1 VSEHADRFD
10 PRDYIPNL
18 PRRPGVYRMYGAPP
32 VSAGEGSAGT
42 GAELLYVGKARSL
55 RDRVGNYFLASNVD
69 PKVQALV
76 ANVRRIEVTITNS
89 ETEALLLEYNLIKEH
104 KPRYTIV
111 LRDDKSFP
119 YVYLPAGHEY
129 PRLVFYRGPRNLP
142 GRFFGPFPSAG
153 AVKETLQSV
162 QKIFRI
168 RNCRDSFFEN
178 RSRPCLQ
185 HQIGRCSAPCVKLI
199 SREDYAR
206 DIAAAVKV
214 LEGRNDE
221 VHAELAAS
229 MEKAAEALQ
238 FERAAALRDQLAAL
252 KQIQTQQIVTAEGDR
267 DIDVF
272 AQVGEPGEFAVS
284 VMIIRGG
291 RNLGSTCYFPK
302 GALAEPNEAL
312 ASFLMQYYAST
323 PPPPEV
329 LVNLELAEADALVEA
344 LKDRADGALRI
355 WRPSRA
361 LPARWMMMTVEN
373 ATQALRM
380 RRARR
385 ADIEVMLA
393 DLGTLLGL
401 AQPPKRLECFDISHT
416 QGEGTVAS
424 CVIYGPEG
432 PIKKDY
438 RRFNITGVTPGDDYG
453 ALRQA
458 LRRRYERIKAGEAKA
473 PDVLLID
480 GGLGQ
485 INEVYGELK
494 QLGFG
499 DLKLVGVAKGPDRR
513 PGQERLFV
521 HGAAGSPAA
530 LIAPGPESQAL
541 RVIQRIRDEAHR
553 FAITGHRK
561 RRARRHNESVLETV
575 PGLGPAKRRA
585 LLKHFGGMQGLLR
598 AGVNDFEAVS
608 GIGTTLARTLYDH
621 LHPGA

>member
-1 VSEHADRFD
+1 MSEHADRFD
-10 PRDYIPNL
+10 PRDYIPSL
-18 PRRPGVYRMYGAPP
+18 PRRPGVYRMYGAPDE
-32 VSAGEGSAGT
+32 AGKS
-42 GAELLYVGKARSL
+42 ELLYVGKARSL

-76 ANVRRIEVTITNS
+76 GHIARIEVTLTRS

-104 KPRYTIV
+104 RPRYNIV

-119 YVYLPAGHEY
+119 YVWLPAGHEY
-129 PRLVFYRGPRNLP
+129 PRLVFYRGARNLP
-142 GRFFGPFPSAG
+142 GRYFGPFPSAG

-221 VHAELAAS
+221 VYAELAAS
-229 MEKAAEALQ
+229 MEKAAGELQ
-238 FERAAALRDQLAAL
+238 YERAAALRDQLAAL

-272 AQVGEPGEFAVS
+272 ALVGEPGEFAVS

-291 RNLGSTCYFPK
+291 RNLGSTTYFPR

-312 ASFLMQYYAST
+312 ASFLMQYYDST

-329 LVNLELAEADALVEA
+329 LLNLELAEADALVEA
-344 LKDRADGALRI
+344 LRDRADGALRI

-361 LPARWMMMTVEN
+361 LPARWMSMTVDN
-373 ATQALRM
+373 AEQALRM

-385 ADIEVMLA
+385 ADIEGMLES
-393 DLGTLLGL
+393 LGRLLAL
-401 AQPPKRLECFDISHT
+401 DTPPKRLECFDISHT
-416 QGEGTVAS
+416 SGEGTVAS
-424 CVIYGPEG
+424 CVVFGAEG
-432 PIKKDY
+432 PLKKEY
-438 RRFNITGVTPGDDYG
+438 RRFNISGVAPGDDYG

-458 LRRRYERIKAGEAKA
+458 LKRRYERVRAGEVVA

-485 INEVYGELK
+485 INEVHAELE
-494 QLGFG
+494 QLGFAG
-499 DLKLVGVAKGPDRR
+499 LKLVGVAKGPDRK

-521 HGAAGSPAA
+521 HGDGAAIVPSPDS
-530 LIAPGPESQAL
+530 PAL

-553 FAITGHRK
+553 FAIAGHRK
-561 RRARRHNESVLETV
+561 RRARRHNESILETV

-598 AGVNDFEAVS
+598 AGVTDFEAVS

>member
-1 VSEHADRFD
+1 MSEHADKFD
-10 PRDYIPNL
+10 PREYIPNL
-18 PRRPGVYRMYGAPP
+18 PRRPGVYRMYAAPADGA
-32 VSAGEGSAGT
+32 ADGRG
-42 GAELLYVGKARSL
+42 ELLYVGKARSL

-76 ANVRRIEVTITNS
+76 GQIARIEVTLTSS

-104 KPRYTIV
+104 RPRYNIV

-119 YVYLPAGHEY
+119 YIYLPSGHEF

-142 GRFFGPFPSAG
+142 GRYFGPFPSAG
-153 AVKETLQSV
+153 AVKETLLSV

-206 DIAAAVKV
+206 DIGAAVKV

-221 VHAELAAS
+221 VNAELARA
-229 MEKAAEALQ
+229 MEQAADALQ
-238 FERAAALRDQLAAL
+238 YERAASLRDQLAAL
-252 KQIQTQQIVTAEGDR
+252 KQVQSQQIVTAEGDR

-272 AQVGEPGEFAVS
+272 GLVGEPGEFAIS

-302 GALAEPNEAL
+302 GSLAEPNEAL

-323 PPPPEV
+323 PPPPEI
-329 LVNLELAEADALVEA
+329 LVNLDLEEADALVKA
-344 LKDRADGALRI
+344 LGERAGSSSRL

-361 LPARWMMMTVEN
+361 LPARWMAMTVDN

-380 RRARR
+380 RRARK
-385 ADIEVMLA
+385 ADIADMLGA
-393 DLGTLLGL
+393 LGTLLGL
-401 AQPPKRLECFDISHT
+401 DQAPKRLECFDISHT
-416 QGEGTVAS
+416 AGEGTVAS
-424 CVIYGPEG
+424 CVVFGPEG
-432 PIKKDY
+432 PMKKEY
-438 RRFNITGVTPGDDYG
+438 RRFNISGITPGDDYG

-458 LRRRYERIKAGEAKA
+458 LKRRYERVRSGEVVA

-485 INEVYGELK
+485 INEVHTELA

-513 PGQERLFV
+513 AGQERLFV
-521 HGAAGSPAA
+521 HGSDAA
-530 LIAPGPESQAL
+530 IAPGPDSPAL

-585 LLKHFGGMQGLLR
+585 LLRHFGGMQGLMR
-598 AGVNDFEAVS
+598 AGLGDLEAVS

>member
-1 VSEHADRFD
+1 VTEHADRFD

-18 PRRPGVYRMYGAPP
+18 PRRPGVYRMYGAPDEERA
-32 VSAGEGSAGT
+32 SSGKGG
-42 GAELLYVGKARSL
+42 ELLYVGKARSL

-76 ANVRRIEVTITNS
+76 ANIARIEVTITNS

-104 KPRYTIV
+104 KPRYNIV

-129 PRLVFYRGPRNLP
+129 PRLVFYRGARNLP
-142 GRFFGPFPSAG
+142 GRYFGPFPSAG

-221 VHAELAAS
+221 VHGELGAA
-229 MEKAAEALQ
+229 MEKAAESLQ
-238 FERAAALRDQLAAL
+238 YERAAALRDQLAAL
-252 KQIQTQQIVTAEGDR
+252 KQIQSQQIVTAEGDR

-272 AQVGEPGEFAVS
+272 ALVGEPGEFAVS

-302 GALAEPNEAL
+302 GALAEPDEAL
-312 ASFLMQYYAST
+312 ASFLMQYYDST
-323 PPPPEV
+323 PPPAEV

-344 LKDRADGALRI
+344 LRDRAEGSLRI

-361 LPARWMMMTVEN
+361 LPARWMSMTVEN

-385 ADIEVMLA
+385 ADIEIMLA
-393 DLGTLLGL
+393 DLGSLLGL

-458 LRRRYERIKAGEAKA
+458 LKRRYERVKAGEVVA

-485 INEVYGELK
+485 INEVYAELE
-494 QLGFG
+494 QLGFAG
-499 DLKLVGVAKGPDRR
+499 LKLVGVAKGPDRR
-513 PGQERLFV
+513 AGQEKLFV
-521 HGAAGSPAA
+521 HGDAAP
-530 LIAPGPESQAL
+530 LIPGPDSQAL

-561 RRARRHNESVLETV
+561 RRARRHNESVLESV

-585 LLKHFGGMQGLLR
+585 LLKHFGGMQGLMR
-598 AGVNDFEAVS
+598 AGVNDFEAVA

>member
-1 VSEHADRFD
+1 VSETNTAFD
-10 PRDYIPNL
+10 PKDFIANL
-18 PRRPGVYRMYGAPP
+18 PRRPGVYRMYAEDG
-32 VSAGEGSAGT
+32 
-42 GAELLYVGKARSL
+42 ELLYVGKARSL

-76 ANVRRIEVTITNS
+76 RHIVRIEVTLTNS

-104 KPRYTIV
+104 KPRYNIV

-119 YVYLPAGHEY
+119 YIYLPSGHEF
-129 PRLVFYRGPRNLP
+129 PRLVFYRGARNLP
-142 GRFFGPFPSAG
+142 GRYFGPFPSAG

-168 RNCRDSFFEN
+168 RNCRDTFFDN

-221 VHAELAAS
+221 VFAELDHAMETAADN
-229 MEKAAEALQ
+229 LQ
-238 FERAAALRDQLAAL
+238 YERAAALRDQIAAL
-252 KQIQTQQIVTAEGDR
+252 KQVQAQQIVTGDGDR

-272 AQVGEPGEFAVS
+272 ALVGEPGEFAVT

-291 RNLGSTCYFPK
+291 RNLGATGYFPK

-312 ASFLMQYYAST
+312 ASFLMQYYADT
-323 PPPPEV
+323 PPPPEI
-329 LVNLELAEADALVEA
+329 LVNLELGESEA
-344 LKDRADGALRI
+344 LEQALSTRAGTSTRV

-361 LPARWMMMTVEN
+361 LPARWIAMTVEN

-385 ADIEVMLA
+385 ADIGEMLV
-393 DLGTLLGL
+393 DLARILQLERT
-401 AQPPKRLECFDISHT
+401 PERLECFDISHT
-416 QGEGTVAS
+416 AGEGTVAS
-424 CVIYGPEG
+424 CVLYGPEG
-432 PIKKDY
+432 PIKKEY

-458 LRRRYERIKAGEAKA
+458 LRRRYERVKAGEVPA

-485 INEVYGELK
+485 INEVYAELAT
-494 QLGFG
+494 LGFAG
-499 DLKLVGVAKGPDRR
+499 LKLVGVAKGPDRKA
-513 PGQERLFV
+513 GQERLFV
-521 HGAAGSPAA
+521 HGDAGA
-530 LIAPGPESQAL
+530 IVPGPDSPAL

-585 LLKHFGGMQGLLR
+585 LLRHFGGMQGLLR
-598 AGVNDFEAVS
+598 AGVTDFEAVS

>member
-1 VSEHADRFD
+1 MSEHAEKFD

-18 PRRPGVYRMYGAPP
+18 PRRPGVYRMYGAPGQSP
-32 VSAGEGSAGT
+32 APESGG
-42 GAELLYVGKARSL
+42 ELLYVGKARSL

-76 ANVRRIEVTITNS
+76 GHIARIEVTVTNS

-104 KPRYTIV
+104 KPRYNIV

-142 GRFFGPFPSAG
+142 GRYFGPFPSAG

-221 VHAELAAS
+221 VHAELGAS
-229 MEKAAEALQ
+229 MERAADALQ
-238 FERAAALRDQLAAL
+238 YERAAALRDQLSAL

-272 AQVGEPGEFAVS
+272 ALVGEPGEYAVS

-329 LVNLELAEADALVEA
+329 LVNLELAEGAALVEA
-344 LKDRADGALRI
+344 LRDRAEGSLRI

-361 LPARWMMMTVEN
+361 LPARWMSMTEEN
-373 ATQALRM
+373 ASQALRM

-385 ADIEVMLA
+385 ADIEAMLD
-393 DLGTLLGL
+393 DLGDLLGL
-401 AQPPKRLECFDISHT
+401 EQPPKRLECFDISHT
-416 QGEGTVAS
+416 AGEGTVAS
-424 CVIYGPEG
+424 CVVFGPEG
-432 PIKKDY
+432 PIKKEY
-438 RRFNITGVTPGDDYG
+438 RRFNIAGVTPGDDYG

-458 LRRRYERIKAGEAKA
+458 LKRRYERVRAGEVVA

-485 INEVYGELK
+485 INEVYAELE
-494 QLGFG
+494 QLGFAG
-499 DLKLVGVAKGPDRR
+499 LKLVGVAKGPDRR

-521 HGAAGSPAA
+521 HGGSGSGTST
-530 LIAPGPESQAL
+530 IVPGPESQAL

-561 RRARRHNESVLETV
+561 RRARRHNQSVLETV

-598 AGVNDFEAVS
+598 AGVTDFEAVS

>member
-1 VSEHADRFD
+1 VSEHADTFD
-10 PRDYIPNL
+10 PKEYISSL
-18 PRRPGVYRMYGAPP
+18 PRRPGVYRMYSAPRDD
-32 VSAGEGSAGT
+32 GT
-42 GAELLYVGKARSL
+42 PELLYVGKARNL
-55 RDRVGNYFLASNVD
+55 RDRVGNYFLASNID

-76 ANVRRIEVTITNS
+76 GHIARIEVTLTNS

-104 KPRYTIV
+104 KPRYNIV

-119 YVYLPAGHEY
+119 YIYLPAGHEY

-142 GRFFGPFPSAG
+142 GRYFGPFPSAG
-153 AVKETLQSV
+153 GVKETLQSV

-168 RNCRDSFFEN
+168 RNCRDTFFEN

-185 HQIGRCSAPCVKLI
+185 HQIGRCSAPCVELI

-221 VHAELAAS
+221 VHKELGAA

-238 FERAAALRDQLAAL
+238 FERAAALRDQMAAL
-252 KQIQTQQIVTAEGDR
+252 KQVQSQQIVTAEGDR

-291 RNLGSTCYFPK
+291 RNLGSTTYFPK

-312 ASFLMQYYAST
+312 ASFLMQYYAET
-323 PPPPEV
+323 PPPSEI
-329 LVNLELAEADALVEA
+329 LVNLELAEADALTDA
-344 LKDRADGALRI
+344 LSTRAGTASKI

-361 LPARWMMMTVEN
+361 LPARWMAMSVEN
-373 ATQALRM
+373 AEQALRM

-385 ADIEVMLA
+385 ADIGDMLA
-393 DLGTLLGL
+393 DLAKLLQL
-401 AQPPKRLECFDISHT
+401 AAVPQRLECFDISHT

-424 CVIYGPEG
+424 CVVFGPEG
-432 PIKKDY
+432 PIKKEY
-438 RRFNITGVTPGDDYG
+438 RRFNISGITPGDDYG

-458 LRRRYERIKAGEAKA
+458 LRRRYERVKAGEVPA
-473 PDVLLID
+473 PDVLFID
-480 GGLGQ
+480 GGQGQ
-485 INEVYGELK
+485 INEVHGELAE
-494 QLGFG
+494 LGFG
-499 DLKLVGVAKGPDRR
+499 GLKLVGVAKGPDRR
-513 PGQERLFV
+513 VGQERLIV
-521 HGAAGSPAA
+521 YDSGT
-530 LIAPGPESQAL
+530 IAPGPDSAAL
-541 RVIQRIRDEAHR
+541 RVVQRIRDEAHR

-585 LLKHFGGMQGLLR
+585 LLKHFGGIQGLMR
-598 AGVNDFEAVS
+598 AGVGDIETVS
-608 GIGTTLARTLYDH
+608 GIGTTLARSLYDH

>member
-1 VSEHADRFD
+1 MSEHADSFD
-10 PRDYIPNL
+10 PRDYIPTL
-18 PRRPGVYRMYGAPP
+18 PRRPGVYRMYGHPKSGA
-32 VSAGEGSAGT
+32 SDEDGK
-42 GAELLYVGKARSL
+42 AELLYVGKARSL

-76 ANVRRIEVTITNS
+76 GHIARIEVTLTSS

-104 KPRYTIV
+104 KPRYNIV

-119 YVYLPAGHEY
+119 YIYLPAGHEY
-129 PRLVFYRGPRNLP
+129 PRLVFYRGARNLP
-142 GRFFGPFPSAG
+142 GRYFGPFPGAG
-153 AVKETLQSV
+153 AVKETLQSI

-221 VHAELAAS
+221 VNAELAS
-229 MEKAAEALQ
+229 TMEKAAESLQ
-238 FERAAALRDQLAAL
+238 YERAAALRDQLAAL
-252 KQIQTQQIVTAEGDR
+252 KQVQAQQIVTAEGDR

-272 AQVGEPGEFAVS
+272 ALVGEPGEYAIS

-302 GALAEPNEAL
+302 GSLAEPNEAL
-312 ASFLMQYYAST
+312 ASFLMQYYAET
-323 PPPPEV
+323 LPPPEI
-329 LVNLELAEADALVEA
+329 LVNLELAEADALIAA
-344 LKDRADGALRI
+344 LGDRAGTASRL

-361 LPARWMMMTVEN
+361 LPARWLAMGVEN
-373 ATQALRM
+373 ATQSLRM

-385 ADIEVMLA
+385 ADLEEMLTA
-393 DLGTLLGL
+393 LGKLLGL
-401 AQPPKRLECFDISHT
+401 ETAPRRLECFDISHT
-416 QGEGTVAS
+416 AGEGTVAS
-424 CVIYGPEG
+424 CVVFGPEG
-432 PIKKDY
+432 PLKKEY
-438 RRFNITGVTPGDDYG
+438 RRFNISGVTPGDDYG

-458 LRRRYERIKAGEAKA
+458 LRRRYERVRSGEVVA

-485 INEVYGELK
+485 INEVHAELE

-499 DLKLVGVAKGPDRR
+499 ALELVGVAKGPDRKA
-513 PGQERLFV
+513 GQERLFV
-521 HGAAGSPAA
+521 HGDAAP
-530 LIAPGPESQAL
+530 LVPGPDSQAL

-561 RRARRHNESVLETV
+561 RRARRHNESVLEAI

-585 LLKHFGGMQGLLR
+585 LLRHFGGMQGLMR
-598 AGVNDFEAVS
+598 AGVGDLEAVS

>member
-1 VSEHADRFD
+1 VSETPARFD
-10 PRDYIPNL
+10 PKDFIPTL
-18 PRRPGVYRMYGAPP
+18 PRRPGVYRMYAAPNE
-32 VSAGEGSAGT
+32 EGRT
-42 GAELLYVGKARSL
+42 ELLYVGKARNL
-55 RDRVGNYFLASNVD
+55 RDRVGNYFHASNVD

-76 ANVRRIEVTITNS
+76 ANIARIEVTITNS

-104 KPRYTIV
+104 KPRYNIV

-142 GRFFGPFPSAG
+142 GRYFGPFPSAY
-153 AVKETLQSV
+153 AVRDTLQSV

-168 RNCRDSFFEN
+168 RNCRDTFFEN

-221 VHAELAAS
+221 VNTELTAA
-229 MEKAAEALQ
+229 MEKAAESLQ
-238 FERAAALRDQLAAL
+238 YERAAALRDQLAAL
-252 KQIQTQQIVTAEGDR
+252 KQVQSQQIVTAEGDR

-272 AQVGEPGEFAVS
+272 ALVGEPGEYAVS

-291 RNLGSTCYFPK
+291 RNLGSTTYFPK

-312 ASFLMQYYAST
+312 ASFLMQYYAET
-323 PPPPEV
+323 PPPAEI
-329 LVNLELAEADALVEA
+329 LVNLELAEAEA
-344 LKDRADGALRI
+344 LIAALADRAGSQSRL

-361 LPARWMMMTVEN
+361 LPARWMAMTVEN
-373 ATQALRM
+373 AEQALRM

-385 ADIEVMLA
+385 ADVEEMLVA
-393 DLGTLLGL
+393 LGALLGL
-401 AQPPKRLECFDISHT
+401 ERAPRRLECYDISHT
-416 QGEGTVAS
+416 AGEGTVAS
-424 CVIYGPEG
+424 CVVYGPEG
-432 PIKKDY
+432 PLKKEY

-458 LRRRYERIKAGEAKA
+458 LRRRYERVKAGEVVA

-485 INEVYGELK
+485 INEVYSELAP
-494 QLGFG
+494 LGFE

-513 PGQERLFV
+513 AGQERLFV
-521 HGAAGSPAA
+521 HGAEAP
-530 LIAPGPESQAL
+530 IVPGPDSPAL

-585 LLKHFGGMQGLLR
+585 LLRHFGGMQGLMR
-598 AGVNDFEAVS
+598 AGVGDLETVA

-621 LHPGA
+621 LHPGS